1 MARQAAGD
9 PTPASAV
16 RDREP
21 AVKLIV
27 DEPEGTMPDVRGM
40 SAREAVR
47 TLVRLGM
54 IARLAGDGFVVAQ
67 DPPAGT
73 PLEATGACR
82 LVLER
87 APAPAHRSVDEG
99 HH

>member
-1 MARQAAGD
+1 
-9 PTPASAV
+9 
-16 RDREP
+16 
-21 AVKLIV
+21 LIV
-27 DEPEGTMPDVRGM
+27 DEPEGTMPDLRGM

-47 TLVRLGM
+47 TLVKLGM

-73 PLEATGACR
+73 PLEAEGVCK

-87 APAPAHRSVDEG
+87 APVPAHRTVDES
-99 HH
+99 HQ